1 MLHLLV
7 THPACS
13 PPGGSFMCGE
23 WFPTPHQSMESKGG
37 IPVHKVRQSEA
48 YEKKKK
54 GSRGQSSGSTATII
68 KIQVCWHASNRLQD
82 SMHCLLWPQRCLKDN
97 RKRWW
102 SYRRHISSVYMCF
115 LISPHGAHATCVILC
130 LKQAAWVH
138 TIHARPLVRGT
149 PLGHEK
155 AWLFFWRCPTQGNSQ
170 SPLTAVRV
178 TSFPHWGSRPDPF
191 FLSSRQSA
199 VHMEE
204 GQEEGSEPSCSPLPP
219 RTEWSWRHQSL
230 LHCLNGHHSANCE
243 LSKTNPEMQQVE
255 GIGLRV

>member
-1 MLHLLV
+1 MWGV
-7 THPACS
+7 VPHP
-13 PPGGSFMCGE
+13 PPKHGE
-23 WFPTPHQSMESKGG
+23 QRGHPSAQSKAIRGL
-37 IPVHKVRQSEA
+37 R
-48 YEKKKK
+48 KKKK

-155 AWLFFWRCPTQGNSQ
+155 AWLFF
-170 SPLTAVRV
+170 
-178 TSFPHWGSRPDPF
+178 
-191 FLSSRQSA
+191 
-199 VHMEE
+199 
-204 GQEEGSEPSCSPLPP
+204 
-219 RTEWSWRHQSL
+219 
-230 LHCLNGHHSANCE
+230 
-243 LSKTNPEMQQVE
+243 
-255 GIGLRV
+255 